1 MHEKCGKSGPFR
13 GCIFCPQI
21 YLYIWDHWT
30 IITFHSPNSKFPLS
44 FLFHPLPVLHFGS
57 HTLPLAVSL
66 MFLAS
71 LFVKDNKSDSKHYM
85 CIETYL
91 IEPIFLQPVSSTDP
105 RHLPHKDPGTR
116 PFWNQPKSKA
126 CLGLEFH
133 WSSGWL
139 ASAGYS
145 AFWCKRQS
153 YCLCTAWKLEL
164 NLDFESKKPAH

>member
-1 MHEKCGKSGPFR
+1 MHCWYCICRLFYACMKNVASQALSVSAFFARKS
-13 GCIFCPQI
+13 ID
-21 YLYIWDHWT
+21 IWDHWT

-44 FLFHPLPVLHFGS
+44 FLFRPLPVLHFGS
-57 HTLPLAVSL
+57 HTLPLGVSL

-91 IEPIFLQPVSSTDP
+91 IEPIFLQPVSSTAP
-105 RHLPHKDPGTR
+105 RHRPHKDPGTR

-133 WSSGWL
+133 WSS
-139 ASAGYS
+139 
-145 AFWCKRQS
+145 
-153 YCLCTAWKLEL
+153 
-164 NLDFESKKPAH
+164 D